1 MNFRNIVFGSATLAI
16 AVLIVTAPAQSGG
29 LKDPVAQSHYGWY
42 IEGRFGGAL
51 DTERDVDMFSP
62 NVAGANGR
70 LVTEADDGF
79 GFTFAVGK
87 QIDELW
93 RAELQYGH
101 GTAEDLTVNYANA
114 PLNPLFPQI
123 LPSGGDITIN
133 SLQGTLLRSWRRT
146 FFNGRLRPFSGASIG
161 AARIDIDNVGPAG
174 SRFLIDD
181 DDTVFLL
188 AHHSGI
194 DVNISERAVFTLR
207 LSGVLTTAG
216 DFQARDTLGAGGI
229 MQIETN
235 TEYDRVV
242 TGGIRIKLGQ

>member
-1 MNFRNIVFGSATLAI
+1 MKIRNTFVGSAALAMAALSI
-16 AVLIVTAPAQSGG
+16 TAPAQSGG
-29 LKDPVAQSHYGWY
+29 LKDPVVQSHYGWY

-70 LVTEADDGF
+70 LITEADDGF
-79 GFTFAVGK
+79 GFTVAVGK

-101 GTAEDLTVNYANA
+101 GSMDDLTVNYANA
-114 PLNPLFPQI
+114 PLNPLSPQK
-123 LPSGGDITIN
+123 LPSGGDMSIN

-146 FFNGRLRPFSGASIG
+146 FFGGRLRPFSGASIG
-161 AARIDIDNVGPAG
+161 AARIEIDNVGPAG

-181 DDTVFLL
+181 HDTVFLL

-216 DFQARDTLGAGGI
+216 DFQARDTLGTGGI